1 MTRTRP
7 RPKDVVVRCCPGGA
21 GLSLGN
27 IIGGSRERCHVGI
40 TCHQKAFMLQ
50 TKHALQKWVGCG
62 ALAGWEGPKHRLP
75 PRCSSVGTPH
85 HKGGAASN
93 LQLGP
98 ALNVSM
104 LRASGHQSSRT
115 STDSIPIRN
124 QPCRHR
130 PPGIPAPTQP
140 PRPAAPDRTRRLA
153 PAALSPSATS
163 SDIATSCRRRLE
175 PSSSLGTHERSGDGA
190 PQFRIPRPTPNPTGR
205 ESCLDPP
212 LGHRSAPASRAQDSA
227 LAGCRTEQLL
237 LDTWNTS
244 AWWKRWFMAIRA
256 RNSTQDRSRLPQ
268 GFTATLE
275 ASSAFLGSA
284 KVMVRLES
292 CE

>member
-1 MTRTRP
+1 MGSKQRQRRDSDATATREETPDKTNGHGMDASVTAAFAIRLLLAMHIWIDRHLRQRTTR
-7 RPKDVVVRCCPGGA
+7 DQNVRSA
-21 GLSLGN
+21 
-27 IIGGSRERCHVGI
+27 H
-40 TCHQKAFMLQ
+40 
-50 TKHALQKWVGCG
+50 
-62 ALAGWEGPKHRLP
+62 
-75 PRCSSVGTPH
+75 
-85 HKGGAASN
+85 
-93 LQLGP
+93 
-98 ALNVSM
+98 
-104 LRASGHQSSRT
+104 
-115 STDSIPIRN
+115 
-124 QPCRHR
+124 
-130 PPGIPAPTQP
+130 
-140 PRPAAPDRTRRLA
+140 DRTRRLA
-153 PAALSPSATS
+153 PAALSPSSTS

-175 PSSSLGTHERSGDGA
+175 PSSCLGTHEISGDGA
-190 PQFRIPRPTPNPTGR
+190 PQVRIPRPEPNPTGR

-212 LGHRSAPASRAQDSA
+212 LRHRSAPASRAQDNA

-237 LDTWNTS
+237 LDTWKTS